1 MIKSFTKY
9 ILTLV
14 AILMV
19 TTNAW
24 AGNAKVHAKSD
35 PSTGGYV
42 YVASSTGTYTPSKP
56 EDDATQ
62 EGKFLNK
69 QDKTFY
75 LYYKEANNYH
85 FKGWYKVEL
94 NLLGR
99 WPVCDKNYTTLT
111 SQGQSVSHKAD
122 GGLTTANYYYYA
134 IFATLQNN
142 TQNGAPSF
150 STINMGQTTTSTVT
164 LYHVH
169 ANNVSLQ
176 VTGDDARDFTINT
189 SNFQSNYTAGTQTIT
204 ITFSPTCAG
213 TRTANLKVTNDNGL
227 PEINIP
233 LTAQANL
240 LTQTITWDDQY
251 SSAMFVGGELYV
263 SATASSGQS
272 VTYSSSDPTVISV
285 ASNKLTALK
294 EGTAT
299 ITATQSDGCKYTT
312 VSTQLDFTVSNKKT
326 PTFWLNGNPDQLT
339 DNLKTEDTRTINIT
353 NVDATMT
360 ADYDPN
366 LLSYT
371 FNGSTATIKALDAG
385 TATLKLTQPENNQ
398 IFYGERT
405 FTFNITKYD
414 TNTITND
421 LATEYLVDDII
432 AEADIYTI
440 NNNEVPVE
448 IISGNNNV
456 LKFENGRL
464 KAVSAGTTTLT
475 VRQVE
480 TKKWVGISATKTIT
494 VKKHIPTFKWQGK
507 VCSHGANCANTTTE
521 YFNEPYPDY
530 FTTNNTATPIH
541 IAQQT
546 DTDVANIYFVD
557 GDTHTLDLA
566 VYYKEAAST
575 QQPYY
580 TDITI
585 VQDSNRYWEYHTETH
600 RITPKNKNNHVEFI
614 MNTKEL
620 RDALYEDHEK
630 SNGKNECSENGEIS
644 LNQNSLVMWTA
655 EPLYYTIEFTGIPH
669 ELSFDYKMTAT
680 ATAIGST
687 KKAFIVYQSE
697 DGNTWEEIWT
707 TNGMPNNNNYVKVK
721 NEDLHKPL
729 SKKAHFLK
737 FFYDG
742 TYTGYYRNIHVTE
755 FNEFEAKV
763 DGQDETTID
772 TLDFGVVHI
781 TDKTEKTMV
790 FNFKYANAGYKVSLD
805 LDQTGGWAEEE
816 AYQEAKKYIEITPS
830 LIDTIGGEKYGE
842 VKNIQVTLHS
852 DDQSAYTIPEDARL
866 KIADEAG
873 HITYVYLKGEI
884 VCTEDQIDWN
894 AYFSLQ
900 EPIQIPLSTDSIYN
914 AANTDKYSKL
924 PLKYRSASNGSI
936 IKVSPNGK
944 CFIPAGIGKD
954 TIYAYHDGNNKV
966 CPVESMKIVV
976 VTEKSIQLID
986 WRDDLS
992 DLIFGSDDNITLT
1005 AKVYIID
1012 VVNNTFEY
1020 SPEQTA
1026 NLVYTVA
1033 DEGESVVSIEEGTTT
1048 LKVNGL
1054 GETNLTVTIAPNDS
1068 LEGATVTI
1076 PVVVREPAIGCE
1088 DKLLLDQTDPVE
1100 IFTEGMNTNQIVK
1113 PAIPIDR
1120 SKGVPGYLKFEH
1132 KGEYWKL
1139 PLFGTQFYEGKI
1151 KAQQS
1156 TDGGNTWTDVPG
1168 SEIKPAIGQYYP
1180 TSKLPIDTNAT
1191 HIRFVRPDGGQGYHY
1206 YRNVQ
1211 VYPAQYI
1218 ETSTNSLNFEKINM
1232 GGTYSKTIT
1241 ISYSNI
1247 KSPIINSTSSK
1258 DITITP
1264 ASFGEC
1270 SGFGTQEVTIT
1281 WNPNTKEN
1289 QYIIFEDTLIDLS
1302 VRVDLI
1308 AEIDRRK
1315 QAIVWND
1322 RTEAIHNYTDI
1333 DNRPTHTI
1341 DDNNQQPLL
1350 DHPITYE
1357 VTAGNAAFEN
1367 GIFFIKGTGEIT
1379 IHAYHDGNDAYQRV
1393 DSFYQFNVPYMP
1405 PTFLGT
1411 AGDSLWA
1418 TEANWANNYVP
1429 SEAQAAVILA
1439 PLVIRDHKI
1448 IINQLLVSDEGSV
1461 HITSTGGLTVGT
1473 GGIQCSKTDGSAI
1486 VIDNLHSGAGFLR
1499 VDTTYKGTMPRITM
1513 RYQTRSTLDNGAN
1526 KDAQWQ
1532 YIGAPGLNSTIY
1544 VDYNTWLYKLDEPNN
1559 NWVLQPRVDSVSL
1572 DPFEGYAITQYGQ
1585 PTYEWTADM
1594 TTENYIIPL
1603 TYSKNG
1609 RGGRHIIANSYTAP
1623 INVAAFTG
1631 DEFQFLDGMST
1642 KYRIEKTL
1650 YIFNSGSWNNWN
1662 TVGQTT
1668 TGSSAGQYYA
1678 IPVKAAAAQ
1687 YMTED
1692 IGEQTTIAPMQGI
1705 YLRVRSLTPLNQ
1717 LPEDGEKVG
1726 NLVLDYA
1733 KLVMGSEHEMHRPMR
1748 APQRTTSS
1756 AMQDPNFRRLRI
1768 IATSENSGT
1777 DRVYIIQDNIN
1788 TNKFNNG
1795 YDATN
1800 QETKGLVNIYTNETG
1815 GKMEVSCSNNIDSMY
1830 IGFMAGSDHTY
1841 TLHFSAIIGDI
1852 LYLQDLDNGHKI
1864 SIVEGGSY
1872 TFEAEPQS
1880 TNNKRFLLLASQNT
1894 TTDLDIIE
1902 PANIWYSNQTLY
1914 IANAPY
1920 NSVLTLYNIS
1930 GQPILSTTIHHT
1942 PYTID
1947 LSHLANGVYMARLN
1961 NQIYKF
1967 VCK

>member
-9 ILTLV
+9 TLTLV

-19 TTNAW
+19 TSNAW
-24 AGNAKVHAKSD
+24 AAATCHTITKLTFTTD
-35 PSTGGYV
+35 
-42 YVASSTGTYTPSKP
+42 ASYESGI
-56 EDDATQ
+56 
-62 EGKFLNK
+62 FNRI
-69 QDKTFY
+69 
-75 LYYKEANNYH
+75 H
-85 FKGWYKVEL
+85 
-94 NLLGR
+94 
-99 WPVCDKNYTTLT
+99 
-111 SQGQSVSHKAD
+111 
-122 GGLTTANYYYYA
+122 YYYSQPQQQFLQINDNGYS
-134 IFATLQNN
+134 TL
-142 TQNGAPSF
+142 S
-150 STINMGQTTTSTVT
+150 SVT
-164 LYHVH
+164 FT
-169 ANNVSLQ
+169 
-176 VTGDDARDFTINT
+176 VTGDKNDGVQTFKILYNTGSGWQYYDNNNYSLSRGGLLQGHPAGSTKITLSDIKIKSATAFGIEFTNYNT
-189 SNFQSNYTAGTQTIT
+189 NSSGNTNKRTIT
-204 ITFSPTCAG
+204 ISEVNVTFSP
-213 TRTANLKVTNDNGL
+213 
-227 PEINIP
+227 
-233 LTAQANL
+233 
-240 LTQTITWDDQY
+240 Y
-251 SSAMFVGGELYV
+251 F
-263 SATASSGQS
+263 
-272 VTYSSSDPTVISV
+272 
-285 ASNKLTALK
+285 
-294 EGTAT
+294 
-299 ITATQSDGCKYTT
+299 QSDANNTTLEAFPPTEKGTPCSTTRSFTYKYNNTVTT
-312 VSTQLDFTVSNKKT
+312 VNWKSSNPMFTVSSTHTDDCSGETEVTITFK
-326 PTFWLNGNPDQLT
+326 PTEIRNEITSTITGTDNNGNKIT
-339 DNLKTEDTRTINIT
+339 VYVKGSSWGKEDPTYTWKPEIWDGTSQVRTIYVGETINDI
-353 NVDATMT
+353 
-360 ADYDPN
+360 
-366 LLSYT
+366 LSYT
-371 FNGSTATIKALDAG
+371 SSPANSTYTIEKLQDYGINNGDATTTFTDNTLVAG
-385 TATLKLTQPENNQ
+385 RAGKYKLTVSQPAHDISATSGYNAGETTIILTISKRETSFDWALADTYWVDDQ
-398 IFYGERT
+398 IKEES
-405 FTFNITKYD
+405 I
-414 TNTITND
+414 ITNK
-421 LATEYLVDDII
+421 T
-432 AEADIYTI
+432 
-440 NNNEVPVE
+440 NNEVA
-448 IISGNNNV
+448 ISVSESEGYFTYSNNT
-456 LKFENGRL
+456 L
-464 KAVSAGTTTLT
+464 KANGKTMPSGESHTT
-475 VRQVE
+475 
-480 TKKWVGISATKTIT
+480 TIT
-494 VKKHIPTFKWQGK
+494 VTQEENYKWTK
-507 VCSHGANCANTTTE
+507 CTKDKEVTVKRHKPVFIWKDPV
-521 YFNEPYPDY
+521 YFNQTTISDY
-530 FTTNNTATPIH
+530 FTTNNTDTEIK
-541 IAQQT
+541 IESQS
-546 DTDVANIYFVD
+546 DTDVAVLYFNPND
-557 GDTHTLDLA
+557 ANDKHTLDLTT
-566 VYYKEAAST
+566 YYKETTPASST
-575 QQPYY
+575 TVTVSQAE
-580 TDITI
+580 D
-585 VQDSNRYWEYHTETH
+585 RYWQAYSESHTVIPQN
-600 RITPKNKNNHVEFI
+600 RNNHLSNTPITEANLNDFKVEYVDPWKTPWSDGIHFGQGGI
-614 MNTKEL
+614 GSGDGGWNWDDK
-620 RDALYEDHEK
+620 Y
-630 SNGKNECSENGEIS
+630 II
-644 LNQNSLVMWTA
+644 
-655 EPLYYTIEFTGIPH
+655 IEFTGVPDS
-669 ELSFDYKMTAT
+669 LFFTTAT
-680 ATAIGST
+680 TSTAGMDNPLTNDDNAT
-687 KKAFIVYQSE
+687 
-697 DGNTWEEIWT
+697 
-707 TNGMPNNNNYVKVK
+707 NN
-721 NEDLHKPL
+721 
-729 SKKAHFLK
+729 K
-737 FFYDG
+737 FFYVSAG
-742 TYTGYYRNIHVTE
+742 TSKDDLKEIWSSTSQTNNYKDKLDPSVRFLKLCYTGNLEGWFKNVRITE
-755 FNEFEAKV
+755 LNEFEAKV
-763 DGQDETTID
+763 EGQDETTID
-772 TLDFGVVHI
+772 TLDFGDVHI

-816 AYQEAKKYIEITPS
+816 AYQEAKKYIKITPP

-842 VKNIQVTLHS
+842 VKNIQVTFHS
-852 DDQSAYTIPEDARL
+852 DDQSTYTIPEDARL

-1048 LKVNGL
+1048 LKVNSL

-1068 LEGATVTI
+1068 LEGATMTI

-1088 DKLLLDQTDPVE
+1088 DKLLLDQTAPVE

-1139 PLFGTQFYEGKI
+1139 TGLINYYAGNI

-1156 TDGGNTWTDVPG
+1156 TDGGTTWTDVPG
-1168 SEIKPAIGQYYP
+1168 SEIKPTVGTYNP
-1180 TSKLPIDTNAT
+1180 TSLLPIDTNAT

-1270 SGFGTQEVTIT
+1270 SGFGTQEVTIK
-1281 WNPNTKEN
+1281 WNPNTKDN
-1289 QYIIFEDTLIDLS
+1289 QYIIFKDTLIDLS

-1308 AEIDRRK
+1308 AEIDGRK
-1315 QAIVWND
+1315 QAIVWNN
-1322 RTEAIHNYTDI
+1322 RTGAIHDYTDI

-1341 DDNNQQPLL
+1341 DYNNQQPL

-1357 VTAGNAAFEN
+1357 VKAGNAAFEN
-1367 GIFFIKGTGEIT
+1367 GIFFIKGTGDIT

-1393 DSFYQFNVPYMP
+1393 DSFYQFNIPSMP

-1411 AGDSLWA
+1411 AGDSLWT

-1461 HITSTGGLTVGT
+1461 HITSAGGLTVGT

-1486 VIDNLHSGAGFLR
+1486 VIDNLYSGAGFLR
-1499 VDTTYKGTMPRITM
+1499 VDPTYGGTMPRITM

-1526 KDAQWQ
+1526 KDAEWQ

-1572 DPFEGYAITQYGQ
+1572 DPFEGYAITQYGK
-1585 PTYEWTADM
+1585 PIYEWTADM
-1594 TTENYIIPL
+1594 TTEDCTIPL

-1631 DEFQFLDGMST
+1631 DEFQFLEGMST
-1642 KYRIEKTL
+1642 KYRIEQTL
-1650 YIFNSGSWNNWN
+1650 YIFNSGSWNNWHEQDSLGTGTYTDGTN
-1662 TVGQTT
+1662 TP
-1668 TGSSAGQYYA
+1668 GQYYA
-1678 IPVKAAAAQ
+1678 IPVLAAREN
-1687 YMTED
+1687 YLE
-1692 IGEQTTIAPMQGI
+1692 GLQTTIAPMQGI
-1705 YLRVRSLTPLNQ
+1705 YLRVRSLTPLEQ
-1717 LPEDGEKVG
+1717 LPDTGEQVG
-1726 NLVLDYA
+1726 NLVLNYEQ
-1733 KLVMGSEHEMHRPMR
+1733 LVMGSGHEMHRPMR

-1756 AMQDPNFRRLRI
+1756 AMQDPNFRRVRI
-1768 IATSENSGT
+1768 VATSENSGA

-1788 TNKFNNG
+1788 TRKYNNG

-1800 QETKGLVNIYTNETG
+1800 QEAKGLVNIYTNETG

-1852 LYLQDLDNGHKI
+1852 LYLQDLDNGQKI

-1880 TNNKRFLLLASQNT
+1880 TNHKRFLLLTSQGVST
-1894 TTDLDIIE
+1894 GTDEVAL
-1902 PANIWYSNQTLY
+1902 ANIWYTNKALHIT
-1914 IANAPY
+1914 NAPN
-1920 NSVLTLYNIS
+1920 NSTLTLYDIS
-1930 GQPILSTTIHHT
+1930 GHQLLSTTIQET
-1942 PYTID
+1942 PYTLD
-1947 LSHLANGVYMARLN
+1947 LSHLTEGIYIARLN
-1961 NQIYKF
+1961 NQVYKF